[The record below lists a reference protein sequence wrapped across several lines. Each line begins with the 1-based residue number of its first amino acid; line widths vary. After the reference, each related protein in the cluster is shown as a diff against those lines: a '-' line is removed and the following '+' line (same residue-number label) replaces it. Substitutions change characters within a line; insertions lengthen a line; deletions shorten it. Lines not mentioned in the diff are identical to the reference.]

1 MRRLSCRLLIALLA
15 LATVASAC
23 GGGDD
28 SDGDDA
34 GADSTDAD
42 SVDDDSADEPEPE
55 PEPEAEP
62 EPEPEPEDD
71 NPLGAL
77 RVPEDFATVQEAVD
91 AAAEGDL
98 ILIGPGVYNESV
110 VVETDSLVIRG
121 TDRNEVILDGE
132 HREELAN
139 GFIVFSNGVAI
150 ENLTVRNYYSNG
162 IFFTGDYDTDFILH
176 GYRAS
181 YITALNNRKYGIY
194 AFNTEYGLMEDSY
207 ASGHTDSGFYVGQ
220 CQPCKSLLIDNVSE
234 KNTLGYSGTNAGGE
248 LYIVANEFGM
258 NRVGIVPNT
267 LDSEELAPQRDAVF
281 AGNWA
286 HDNGNPNTPLGG
298 DIWEL
303 AFGIGIVLPGTND
316 NLILRNLV
324 ENNSNAGIAVSF
336 MPDENVW
343 IAEDNEIRDNV
354 MRGNLLDAV
363 MVAQQGTD
371 TLGNCWSGNT
381 LETSMPADIQ
391 TVAPCGEEHGPVEDM
406 VGIDFFA
413 PPGEDANLDY
423 TLIPVP
429 GAQPSMPDALTAPP
443 VTAEVI
449 TRFDEFDLDAILVPT
464 GA

>member
-220 CQPCKSLLIDNVSE
+220 CQPCKSLLQSLFSWKE
-234 KNTLGYSGTNAGGE
+234 AWAGS
-248 LYIVANEFGM
+248 
-258 NRVGIVPNT
+258 T
-267 LDSEELAPQRDAVF
+267 
-281 AGNWA
+281 
-286 HDNGNPNTPLGG
+286 
-298 DIWEL
+298 
-303 AFGIGIVLPGTND
+303 
-316 NLILRNLV
+316 
-324 ENNSNAGIAVSF
+324 
-336 MPDENVW
+336 
-343 IAEDNEIRDNV
+343 
-354 MRGNLLDAV
+354 
-363 MVAQQGTD
+363 
-371 TLGNCWSGNT
+371 
-381 LETSMPADIQ
+381 
-391 TVAPCGEEHGPVEDM
+391 
-406 VGIDFFA
+406 
-413 PPGEDANLDY
+413 
-423 TLIPVP
+423 
-429 GAQPSMPDALTAPP
+429 
-443 VTAEVI
+443 
-449 TRFDEFDLDAILVPT
+449 
-464 GA
+464 